1 MVAAFT
7 AFYIS
12 QLELTQ
18 MCVINCE
25 NNNGYFA
32 VRLMARVDYG
42 APVRC
47 YTLMKQHSLGFG
59 VSKITNVCSHQAWEL
74 RYQLKYHPVLMK
86 LAMSKVLAYRRLLM
100 YVVTR
105 RYSAQ

>member
-1 MVAAFT
+1 M
-7 AFYIS
+7 IGLGS
-12 QLELTQ
+12 DK
-18 MCVINCE
+18 

>member
-47 YTLMKQHSLGFG
+47 YILMKHSMG
-59 VSKITNVCSHQAWEL
+59 
-74 RYQLKYHPVLMK
+74 R
-86 LAMSKVLAYRRLLM
+86 VLAYRRLLM
-100 YVVTR
+100 YVITAGG
-105 RYSAQ
+105 S